1 MTDIYK
7 RMAAKALKIDD
18 NQVTKEQRYEAKI
31 ANFAKVWGSFDRE
44 QLLKSL
50 QNTGENKHEKNL

>member
-7 RMAAKALKIDD
+7 EMAAKALKIDEK
-18 NQVTKEQRYEAKI
+18 QVTKEQRYEAKI

-44 QLLKSL
+44 QLLKNL
-50 QNTGENKHEKNL
+50 QSKGD

>member
-7 RMAAKALKIDD
+7 EIAAKAFKIDEK
-18 NQVTKEQRYEAKI
+18 QVTKKQRHEAKI
-31 ANFAKVWGSFDRE
+31 VYFAKVWGSFDKE

-50 QNTGENKHEKNL
+50 

>member
-7 RMAAKALKIDD
+7 EMAAKALKIDEK
-18 NQVTKEQRYEAKI
+18 QVTKEQRHEAKI
-31 ANFAKVWGSFDRE
+31 AYFAKVWGSFDKE

-50 QNTGENKHEKNL
+50 QSKEEK